1 MLAVVAAV
9 LSSSGL
15 EELGG
20 FGYGVATFEY
30 LLSPSHLDQ
39 FAWAWCNI
47 ARVVELAVD
56 ENIDTVAD

>member
-1 MLAVVAAV
+1 M
-9 LSSSGL
+9 
-15 EELGG
+15 
-20 FGYGVATFEY
+20 ATFEY

-47 ARVVELAVD
+47 ARVVELVVD